1 MDNPTLTDDQRVEV
15 QQFASAFLS
24 KKDILKITQIHDCI
38 EIDQIIEIEQ
48 LKQKAIVNNVIFKLA
63 AANSS
68 EAIKQALKIFDAQNQ
83 SKV

>member
-24 KKDILKITQIHDCI
+24 KKDILKITQLTDSK
-38 EIDQIIEIEQ
+38 EIDKIIEIEQ

-68 EAIKQALKIFDAQNQ
+68 EAIKQALKIIDAKNQ